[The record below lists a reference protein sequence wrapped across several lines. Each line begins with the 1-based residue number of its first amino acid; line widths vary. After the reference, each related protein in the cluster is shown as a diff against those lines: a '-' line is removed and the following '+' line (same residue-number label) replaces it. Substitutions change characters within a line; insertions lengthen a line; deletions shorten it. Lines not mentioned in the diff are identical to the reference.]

1 MIDDELVSPDAF
13 ALAVR
18 SRASFLSRHTPAY
31 ATGVLRPYAQL
42 TILLGVDIE
51 EASLQLGERG
61 LKGAYR
67 WAVSLS
73 DAVHTP
79 RA

>member
-1 MIDDELVSPDAF
+1 MIDNELVSPDAF
-13 ALAVR
+13 ALAVS

-31 ATGVLRPYAQL
+31 ATDILRPYAQL
-42 TILLGVDIE
+42 TILLGVELDQ
-51 EASLQLGERG
+51 ASHQLGERG

-73 DAVHTP
+73 DSVHTK
-79 RA
+79 